1 MGVQCVNTT
10 MGSDGASHD
19 DPALEEG
26 AVEDAYPTPEPN
38 ELERAA
44 GGIAGGIVGTTLMT
58 GVLFL
63 VNATLTPG
71 IDVFGTLAELAGV
84 GGSPTL
90 GLALFFGAGTFAWPL
105 LFVTLGAYLPGAT
118 RPQQGIVFAAV
129 LWTGFVVAFASRYAG
144 FDLVVFVAF
153 SVVTHLAY
161 GWVLGFV
168 SARLTGQYE
177 AGELAV

>member
-1 MGVQCVNTT
+1 MASDNATHEEPAIE
-10 MGSDGASHD
+10 DGA
-19 DPALEEG
+19 A
-26 AVEDAYPTPEPN
+26 EDAFSTPEAN

-44 GGIAGGIVGTTLMT
+44 GGIAGGIVGTMLMT
-58 GVLFL
+58 GVLFI

-84 GGSPTL
+84 GDAPAV
-90 GLALFFGAGTFAWPL
+90 GLALFFGAGMFAWPL

-129 LWTGFVVAFASRYAG
+129 LWTGFITAFYTRYAG
-144 FDLVVFVAF
+144 FDLLVFVVF
-153 SVVTHLAY
+153 SIVTHLAY

-177 AGELAV
+177 APELAV

>member
-1 MGVQCVNTT
+1 MA
-10 MGSDGASHD
+10 SDNASHE
-19 DPALEEG
+19 DPAIEEG
-26 AVEDAYPTPEPN
+26 ASEDAYPTPEPN
-38 ELERAA
+38 ELERALA
-44 GGIAGGIVGTTLMT
+44 GIAGGIVGTMLMT

-84 GGSPTL
+84 GNAPAL
-90 GLALFFGAGTFAWPL
+90 GIALFFGAGMFAWPL

-118 RPQQGIVFAAV
+118 KPRQGIVFAAV
-129 LWTGFVVAFASRYAG
+129 LWTGFITAFYSRYAG
-144 FDLVVFVAF
+144 VDLVVFVVF
-153 SVVTHLAY
+153 SIVTHLAY

-177 AGELAV
+177 AADVAV

>member
-1 MGVQCVNTT
+1 MRVSCVSTT
-10 MGSDGASHD
+10 MASDSASHD
-19 DPALEEG
+19 DTAVEDG

-38 ELERAA
+38 EMERAV
-44 GGIAGGIVGTTLMT
+44 GGIAGGIVGTMLMT

-84 GGSPTL
+84 GNAPVL
-90 GLALFFGAGTFAWPL
+90 GIGLFFGAGTFAWPL

-118 RPQQGIVFAAV
+118 KPQQGIVFAAV
-129 LWTGFVVAFASRYAG
+129 LWLGFITAFYSRYAG
-144 FDLVVFVAF
+144 FDLVVFFVF
-153 SVVTHLAY
+153 SIVTHIAY

-177 AGELAV
+177 APEIAV